1 MNKKLLAAALSAAFV
16 APIAMADVVTY
27 GVINS
32 SVEFAKA
39 TGATNS
45 ALDVKSVN
53 RVTANNSRIGFK
65 GWEDLGNGL
74 KAIWQVEQNVD
85 IDTGNSTTSWA
96 NRNSFVGLEGSFGRV
111 LLGKHDS
118 AYKTMTIGLGTN
130 ILADTSADTC
140 NSQAIFCRGDQ
151 RVSNTVQYYSP
162 VVNGFSAG
170 VSYGADETRATVG
183 GNRANA
189 YSLSF
194 GGKYVNGGLAVGAG
208 YEHRNDSVATSTGLD
223 TDYFKLVGAYTFAS
237 ATTLAAGYEHSE
249 VDQFAKSAKKQD
261 GFTLAV
267 KQQLG
272 AWGVGASYT
281 WLGKEKNGAE
291 GDGKAKQWVL
301 AATYDLSKR
310 TQVQAYATKLSNN
323 KSANR
328 NFGINPLNGTLSAAG
343 ADPQAIGV
351 GIRHA
356 F

>member
-16 APIAMADVVTY
+16 APAALADVTTY

-39 TGATNS
+39 TGATTS
-45 ALDVKSVN
+45 SQDFKSVN

-85 IDTGNSTTSWA
+85 IDTGNSSTSWA

-208 YEHRNDSVATSTGLD
+208 YEHRNDSVATATGLD

-328 NFGINPLNGTLSAAG
+328 NFGINPLNGPLSAAG

>member
-1 MNKKLLAAALSAAFV
+1 L
-16 APIAMADVVTY
+16 
-27 GVINS
+27 
-32 SVEFAKA
+32 
-39 TGATNS
+39 
-45 ALDVKSVN
+45 
-53 RVTANNSRIGFK
+53 
-65 GWEDLGNGL
+65 
-74 KAIWQVEQNVD
+74 
-85 IDTGNSTTSWA
+85 
-96 NRNSFVGLEGSFGRV
+96 
-111 LLGKHDS
+111 
-118 AYKTMTIGLGTN
+118 
-130 ILADTSADTC
+130 
-140 NSQAIFCRGDQ
+140 
-151 RVSNTVQYYSP
+151 
-162 VVNGFSAG
+162 
-170 VSYGADETRATVG
+170 
-183 GNRANA
+183 
-189 YSLSF
+189 
-194 GGKYVNGGLAVGAG
+194 
-208 YEHRNDSVATSTGLD
+208 
-223 TDYFKLVGAYTFAS
+223 
-237 ATTLAAGYEHSE
+237 
-249 VDQFAKSAKKQD
+249 DQFAKSAKKQD

>member
-16 APIAMADVVTY
+16 APAALADVTTY

-85 IDTGNSTTSWA
+85 IDTGNSSTSWA
-96 NRNSFVGLEGSFGRV
+96 NRNSFIGLQGDFGRV

-118 AYKTMTIGLGTN
+118 AYKTMTIGLGAN
-130 ILADTSADTC
+130 LLPDTSADTC
-140 NSQAIFCRGDQ
+140 NGPAIFCRGDQ
-151 RVSNTVQYYSP
+151 RMSNSVHYYSN

-183 GNRANA
+183 GNRANGYA
-189 YSLSF
+189 LSF
-194 GGKYVNGGLAVGAG
+194 GGKYTNGGLAVAAG
-208 YEHRNDSVATSTGLD
+208 YEHRNDSAGAVGLD
-223 TDYFKLVGAYTFAS
+223 VDYFKLVGAYTLPS
-237 ATTLAAGYEHSE
+237 ATTLAAGYERSD
-249 VDQFAKSAKKQD
+249 VDQAGKSSKKQD
-261 GFTLAV
+261 GYTLAV
-267 KQQLG
+267 SQKLG
-272 AWGVGASYT
+272 AFGVGVSYS
-281 WLGKEKNGAE
+281 WLGKEKNGTEA
-291 GDGKAKQWVL
+291 DGKAKQWVL
-301 AATYDLSKR
+301 AGTYDLSKR
-310 TQVQAYATKLSNN
+310 TQVQAYATKLSND
-323 KSANR
+323 KAATR
-328 NFGINPLNGTLSAAG
+328 NFGINQLTGVAAG
-343 ADPQAIGV
+343 SNPQAIGV
-351 GIRHA
+351 GIRHT

>member
-1 MNKKLLAAALSAAFV
+1 MNRKMLVVALSAAC
-16 APIAMADVVTY
+16 ASPLALADVTIY
-27 GVINS
+27 GTLNNS
-32 SVEFAKA
+32 LESVKA
-39 TGATNS
+39 TGAANS
-45 ALDVKSVN
+45 ANDVKSTS
-53 RVTANNSRIGFK
+53 RVSSNTSKIGFK
-65 GWEDLGNGL
+65 GNEDLGNGL

-130 ILADTSADTC
+130 ILVDTSADTC

-208 YEHRNDSVATSTGLD
+208 YEHRNDSVATATGLD